1 MTSAA
6 PPVELRPGRSRLY
19 VALLSAATLATVVAV
34 AISGVPSGVKLA
46 LAVLVALLAGRAWRR
61 QAASAGITIRLSA
74 DGCAEWALPGG
85 GPTTRGRLVAHWQA
99 GPVAALVLAA
109 AAAGRPRWR
118 VAIFRDQVDAEAWRR
133 LAILLRHRRRG
144 DGAIP

>member
-1 MTSAA
+1 LTSAA

-19 VALLSAATLATVVAV
+19 AALLSAVTLAAVVAV
-34 AISGVPSGVKLA
+34 AISGVPLALKFALAA
-46 LAVLVALLAGRAWRR
+46 LAVLLAGRAWRR
-61 QAASAGITIRLSA
+61 QAATAGITVRLSA
-74 DGCAEWALPGG
+74 DGGAEWVSPDA

-99 GPVAALVLAA
+99 GPVATLVLAA
-109 AAAGRPRWR
+109 APAGRPRWR

-144 DGAIP
+144 DDAIP